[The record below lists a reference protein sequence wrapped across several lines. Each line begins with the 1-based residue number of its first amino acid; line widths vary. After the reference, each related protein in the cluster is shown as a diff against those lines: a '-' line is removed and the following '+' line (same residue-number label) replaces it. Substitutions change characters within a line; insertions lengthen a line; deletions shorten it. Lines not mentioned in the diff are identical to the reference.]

1 MHLRSNPPQKV
12 VQLVLIILSSAMPWW
27 TFEEHGENN
36 GQPGSLR
43 SKMTIVTHLEN
54 LPLQK
59 VAGCFFGVGMRSK
72 AWTPSGVQ
80 TGNEG
85 EVARMQS
92 KKSDLTNMK
101 VGSYSRRKDALGDLC
116 GNFLVALK
124 WTDTCHMHFFQ
135 RHRR

>member
-1 MHLRSNPPQKV
+1 
-12 VQLVLIILSSAMPWW
+12 
-27 TFEEHGENN
+27 
-36 GQPGSLR
+36 
-43 SKMTIVTHLEN
+43 MT
-54 LPLQK
+54 
-59 VAGCFFGVGMRSK
+59 SK

-124 WTDTCHMHFFQ
+124 WTDTCHMHFFFKGTVDDFAFTSFITDLVAFDHTI
-135 RHRR
+135 RSC